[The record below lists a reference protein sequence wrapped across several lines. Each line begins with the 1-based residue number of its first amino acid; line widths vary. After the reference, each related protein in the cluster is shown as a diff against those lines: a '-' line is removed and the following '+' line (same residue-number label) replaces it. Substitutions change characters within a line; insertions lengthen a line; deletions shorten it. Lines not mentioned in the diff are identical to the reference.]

1 MHELIEVLI
10 TTLDARDPYTFEHS
24 WRVAE
29 LSEVIAREMMIG
41 KEWIQLIHVAAHL
54 HDIGKIG
61 VPDFVLNKIGKL
73 SNSEYSLMQSHS
85 RIGSNIVKKIPMLS
99 DISDYILCHHEQW
112 CGRGYPEGISE
123 KDIPL
128 GARII
133 SVCDSFDA
141 MTSSRTYRCCVS
153 CEEAF
158 KEIKSCSGTQFCPE
172 VIECFMDIKEKIP
185 NILISLN
192 DNICHS
198 AFHKQESS
206 LHTRNVLPD

>member
-1 MHELIEVLI
+1 MSIE
-10 TTLDARDPYTFEHS
+10 EN
-24 WRVAE
+24 
-29 LSEVIAREMMIG
+29 
-41 KEWIQLIHVAAHL
+41 WIQLIHVAAHL

-61 VPDFVLNKIGKL
+61 VPDFVLNKIGVL

-85 RIGSNIVKKIPMLS
+85 RIGSNIVEKIPMLS
-99 DISDYILCHHEQW
+99 EISDYILYHHERW
-112 CGRGYPEGISE
+112 DGKGYPEGIGK

-141 MTSSRTYRCCVS
+141 MTSTRTYRCCIS

-158 KEIKSCSGTQFCPE
+158 KEIENCSGTQFCPE

-185 NILISLN
+185 DILISLN
-192 DNICHS
+192 DNFCHS

-206 LHTRNVLPD
+206 LQTRNVLPD